1 MRFRI
6 LDLVDGYGRHWYRP
20 QQRGWFYWKNF
31 KDWGKPHYLPKV
43 VEYETVKG
51 ASDFLA
57 RVVLEKKSRERTP
70 RRSIS
75 PIQLDIESR
84 ALELRQEEER
94 AEQSAAS

>member
-1 MRFRI
+1 MS
-6 LDLVDGYGRHWYRP
+6 
-20 QQRGWFYWKNF
+20 
-31 KDWGKPHYLPKV
+31 KV
-43 VEYETVKG
+43 VEYESTKE

-75 PIQLDIESR
+75 PLQLDIESR